1 MIVFAQWLL
10 LIIAL
15 TILTFLTIKGKE
27 LGTKRALA
35 IGSIVV
41 IIFFVIDI
49 YGSIGLDKS
58 MATITNIAMWITI
71 IGLSSFFIFLN
82 DIKRLAM
89 VLYIPGVIIAF
100 RLIEI
105 VVPKINN

>member
-15 TILTFLTIKGKE
+15 TILTFLAIKGKDI
-27 LGTKRALA
+27 GNKRALA
-35 IGSIVV
+35 IGSIVMV
-41 IIFFVIDI
+41 IFFAIDT
-49 YGSIGLDKS
+49 YGTIGLDKS
-58 MATITNIAMWITI
+58 MNTITNIAIWITI
-71 IGLSSFFIFLN
+71 IGLSSFFIFLK

-89 VLYIPGVIIAF
+89 VLYIPGVVIAF
-100 RLIEI
+100 RLIQI